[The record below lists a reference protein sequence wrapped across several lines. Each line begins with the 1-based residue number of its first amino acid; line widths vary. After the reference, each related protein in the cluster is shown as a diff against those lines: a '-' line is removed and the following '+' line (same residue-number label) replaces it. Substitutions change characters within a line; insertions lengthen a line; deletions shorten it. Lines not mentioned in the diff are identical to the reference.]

1 MTNVHNL
8 LFELGT
14 EELPPKSLKKLSH
27 SLLENICKGFDDA
40 GLTFS
45 DKQAYA
51 TPRRLAVIV
60 NNLSASQADKTVV
73 KRGPAIQAA
82 FTENGTPSMAAEG
95 FAKSCGTPVDKLDRL
110 KTEKGEWLVYSQQ
123 VKGQSSEA
131 LIPEIIRKS
140 INDLPIAKRMRWGSF
155 STEFVR
161 PVHWAVLLYGDRLIQ
176 TKILNV
182 KTGNKTKGHRFHAPY
197 AIKLNNPD
205 EYLDKLYHEGKVI
218 ADFEQRKEIIR
229 KAAENAAVAVSGVA
243 HIQDDLLDE
252 VTALNEWPVS
262 VTGRFDKRYLDLPSE
277 VLITTMQKNQKY
289 FPVIDTDNHLLP
301 YFITISNI
309 ESTHPESIVLGNER
323 VITPRLADAEFF
335 WTQDRKR
342 PLKDRATGLSQ
353 IVFQQKLGTLADKT
367 YRLEQLTD
375 YISTCLGVDSA
386 PARRAALL
394 SKTDLL
400 TEMVG
405 EFPSLQG
412 IMGRYYA
419 DADGEPADVAL
430 ALEEQYYPRH
440 SGSPAPT
447 SICGQILS
455 IAEKTDVLT
464 GIFSA
469 GLIPTGDKDPYALR
483 RAALGILRIIIEKK
497 LDLNVFELIGFG
509 LQQYRNEF
517 EYEKTYRLI
526 IDFLF
531 DRLKGY
537 CLELGFTADEFE
549 AVKSIRPENPLDFLQ
564 RLKAVKEFRQL
575 PEADSLSS
583 ANKRIR
589 NILRKT
595 DIKPAQNISKLNEPE
610 ELQLW
615 DAAKKSADF
624 IRPLLE
630 SRNYQA
636 ALNRLAELRN
646 DVDAFFDHV
655 MVMTDDPEL
664 RANRLGLLAMLE
676 GQFLQIADIS
686 KLQS

>member
-1 MTNVHNL
+1 MTNAHNL

-14 EELPPKSLKKLSH
+14 EELPPKTLKKLSH
-27 SLLENICKGFDDA
+27 ALLENICKGFEDA
-40 GLTFS
+40 GLTFD
-45 DKQAYA
+45 DKHAYA

-60 NNLSASQADKTVV
+60 NNLSDSQPDKTVV
-73 KRGPAIQAA
+73 KRGPAVKAA
-82 FTENGTPSMAAEG
+82 FTENGTPSKAAEG
-95 FAKSCGTPVDKLDRL
+95 FAKSCGTSVDKLDRL

-123 VKGQSSEA
+123 IKGKTTEV
-131 LIPEIIRKS
+131 LVPEIIRKS

-161 PVHWAVLLYGDRLIQ
+161 PVHWAVLLYGDRLIK
-176 TKILNV
+176 TKILNIN
-182 KTGNKTKGHRFHAPY
+182 TGNTTKGHRFHAPQG
-197 AIKLNNPD
+197 IKLNHPG

-218 ADFEQRKEIIR
+218 ADFDQRKAIIR
-229 KAAENAAVAVSGVA
+229 KAAEKAAAAVSGVV
-243 HIQDDLLDE
+243 HIQEDLLDE
-252 VTALNEWPVS
+252 VTALNEWPVP
-262 VTGRFDKRYLDLPSE
+262 VTGSFDKRYLDLPSE

-289 FPVIDTDNHLLP
+289 FPVIDNDTHLLP

-335 WTQDRKR
+335 WNQDRKQ
-342 PLKDRATGLSQ
+342 PLKDRATGLSK
-353 IVFQQKLGTLADKT
+353 IIFQQKLGTLADKT
-367 YRLEQLTD
+367 HRVEQLTD
-375 YISTCLGVDSA
+375 YISRCLGVDSA

-405 EFPSLQG
+405 EFPGLQG

-419 DADGEPADVAL
+419 EADGESPDVAL

-440 SGSPAPT
+440 SGSPTPT

-483 RAALGILRIIIEKK
+483 RAALGILRIIIENK
-497 LDLNVFELIGFG
+497 LDLNVIELVEFG
-509 LQQYRNEF
+509 LQQYKNKF
-517 EYEKTYRLI
+517 DYEKTNRLV

-537 CLELGFTADEFE
+537 CLDLGFTADEFE
-549 AVKSIRPENPLDFLQ
+549 SVISIRPENPLDFIQ
-564 RLKAVKEFRQL
+564 RLKAVREFRQL
-575 PEADSLSS
+575 PEAESLAS

-589 NILRKT
+589 NILKKT
-595 DIKPAQNISKLNEPE
+595 ETKPAKNISKLIEPE
-610 ELQLW
+610 EKQLW
-615 DAAKKSADF
+615 DAAKQSADF

-630 SRNYQA
+630 NRNYQA
-636 ALNRLAELRN
+636 ALNRLAELKK